1 MKKKIIIFGGSSFIA
16 KEVSKF
22 LAYKYDIVSFSQK
35 SVKIKNVKT
44 IRTNYT
50 TKSIIKNLDK
60 IINKNNKAIF
70 LFFNSLADKKIFI
83 KNTEKEIFNILKV
96 NQILP
101 ITLTNSILKR
111 FFFNKPIFL
120 YMSSSRAK
128 GGDKG
133 ITLYSTTKNAISVFS
148 HNMAMEYGKFG
159 LIFKVILLGLFK
171 GGLKNKLSKNNN
183 KKILDRTFNNK
194 YVEVEQLIKTLEFCF
209 NDTASNGTEINC
221 DNGYN

>member
-1 MKKKIIIFGGSSFIA
+1 
-16 KEVSKF
+16 
-22 LAYKYDIVSFSQK
+22 
-35 SVKIKNVKT
+35 
-44 IRTNYT
+44 
-50 TKSIIKNLDK
+50 
-60 IINKNNKAIF
+60 
-70 LFFNSLADKKIFI
+70 
-83 KNTEKEIFNILKV
+83 
-96 NQILP
+96 
-101 ITLTNSILKR
+101 
-111 FFFNKPIFL
+111 
-120 YMSSSRAK
+120 MSSSRAK